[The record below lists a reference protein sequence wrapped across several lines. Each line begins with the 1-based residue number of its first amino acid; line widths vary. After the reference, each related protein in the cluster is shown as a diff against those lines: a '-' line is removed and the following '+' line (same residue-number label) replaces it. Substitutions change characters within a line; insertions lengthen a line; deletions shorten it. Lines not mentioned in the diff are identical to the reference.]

1 MSELEFG
8 EGDGVS
14 ASTFEFGG
22 DALVQAGVADQGRR
36 GSHISGGRGEALGG
50 GSPSTPRLAFNV
62 WGLPQRTVAARSD
75 IRYSVVTVVRRFVVA
90 KGQPFS
96 VRLQEDTERLVEAEA
111 RRTRRTKSAVVE
123 AFTEETARTRR
134 FPGIAF
140 RGDDARRRAWVIGSG
155 LDVWEIIQM
164 LEDFGSSETLV
175 AETLLSPAQVRISVA
190 YRDSY
195 PDEIANAI
203 SENKRPI
210 TDVRVL
216 FPFVTV
222 ADA

>member
-1 MSELEFG
+1 
-8 EGDGVS
+8 
-14 ASTFEFGG
+14 
-22 DALVQAGVADQGRR
+22 
-36 GSHISGGRGEALGG
+36 
-50 GSPSTPRLAFNV
+50 
-62 WGLPQRTVAARSD
+62 
-75 IRYSVVTVVRRFVVA
+75 VRRFVVS

-96 VRLQEDTERLVEAEA
+96 VRLQEETERLIEAEA

-155 LDVWEIIQM
+155 LDVWEIIHM
-164 LEDFGSSETLV
+164 LEDFGSPEALV
-175 AETLLSPAQVRISVA
+175 AETQLSPAQVRLAGA
-190 YRDSY
+190 YRDAY
-195 PDEIANAI
+195 PDEIADAVVDNR
-203 SENKRPI
+203 RPI
-210 TDVRVL
+210 DDVGVL